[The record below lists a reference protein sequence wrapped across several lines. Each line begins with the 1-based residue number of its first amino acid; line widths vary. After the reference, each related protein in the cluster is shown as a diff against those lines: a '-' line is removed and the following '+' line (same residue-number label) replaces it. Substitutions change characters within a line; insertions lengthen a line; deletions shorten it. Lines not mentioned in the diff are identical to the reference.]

1 MKGADGIITV
11 AYLVAGVL
19 FIRSL
24 GGLSK
29 QDTARKGNVSG
40 IVGMTI
46 AVAVTAAAWA

>member
-1 MKGADGIITV
+1 MRGEVVV

-29 QDTARKGNVSG
+29 QDTARQGNAAG
-40 IVGMTI
+40 VGRCRSQRG
-46 AVAVTAAAWA
+46 A